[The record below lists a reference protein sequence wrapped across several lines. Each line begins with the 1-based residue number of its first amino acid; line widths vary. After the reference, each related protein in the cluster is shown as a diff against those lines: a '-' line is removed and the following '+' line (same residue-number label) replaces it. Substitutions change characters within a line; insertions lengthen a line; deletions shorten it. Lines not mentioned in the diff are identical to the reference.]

1 MLNKYNS
8 SIFFVVFSIIDL
20 EILVIF
26 KLNIVQVG
34 FGWSHQVV

>member
-1 MLNKYNS
+1 MFNTYNS
-8 SIFFVVFSIIDL
+8 TIFIVFPMIDL

-26 KLNIVQVG
+26 KLNVVQVG

>member
-1 MLNKYNS
+1 MFNKYNS
-8 SIFFVVFSIIDL
+8 TIFVVFPMIDL

-26 KLNIVQVG
+26 NLNVVQVG